1 MSFRSLQLSYLSEE
15 EQVLLS
21 APGIQI
27 QDFSLEE
34 NTQLFEKLSTG
45 FGKLGVVTTMFTPTQ
60 PLTLPWDI
68 RMFSAQPCESVGP
81 VHVLVVRASVSIF
94 KAWTN
99 TYIFVTL
106 MNACTKSLICV
117 VFILFASQM
126 GNQIC
131 KRIFFCGTV

>member
-60 PLTLPWDI
+60 PLTLPWDN

-81 VHVLVVRASVSIF
+81 VHVVRASVSIF
-94 KAWTN
+94 KAWTLDKYLYFCN
-99 TYIFVTL
+99 FVEC
-106 MNACTKSLICV
+106 MYKSLICV